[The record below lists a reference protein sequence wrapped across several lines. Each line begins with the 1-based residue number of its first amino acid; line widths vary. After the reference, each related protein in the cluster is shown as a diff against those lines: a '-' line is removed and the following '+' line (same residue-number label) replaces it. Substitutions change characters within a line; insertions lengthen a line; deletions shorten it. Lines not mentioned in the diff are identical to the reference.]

1 MTNKLLLA
9 KTHDF
14 SHSKHPKLAVVMIHG
29 IASDSTTF
37 EHALKYL
44 EETKSLDEVRFITFD
59 LLGSGKSLKDDSL
72 NYDYKDQL
80 EALHNSIESLHLDMP
95 LILVGHSLGTFIVT
109 RYADTY
115 KKSVKKLILVSPP
128 IYTERDLR
136 HPAFEVG
143 TRMFKE
149 AVSLRNRRILEE
161 KAFNNS
167 MDKIVLDH
175 RNYKVLAEL
184 TTPTV
189 LIYGNMDQF
198 IASYNFPRI
207 LKDNPKHITA
217 IQTEGRHGVTRDKY
231 TKIAKILEE
240 VIDAETK

>member
-1 MTNKLLLA
+1 MSKLILE
-9 KTHDF
+9 KTHD
-14 SHSKHPKLAVVMIHG
+14 HSGSRKPRLAVVMIHG

-44 EETKSLDEVRFITFD
+44 EGLDALKDVRFITYD
-59 LLGSGKSLKDDSL
+59 LLGSGKSLKDDKL

-80 EALHNSIESLHLDMP
+80 EALYNSIEKLNLNIP
-95 LILVGHSLGTFIVT
+95 LVLVGHSLGTFIVT
-109 RYADTY
+109 RYADAY
-115 KKSVKKLILVSPP
+115 KKSVKKLVLISPP

-143 TRMFKE
+143 IRMFKE
-149 AVSLRNRRILEE
+149 AVSIRNRKILEE

-167 MDKIVLDH
+167 MDKIVLDR

-207 LKDNPKHITA
+207 LKDNPRHITA
-217 IQTEGRHGVTRDKY
+217 IQTEGRHGVTYDKY
-231 TKIAKILEE
+231 TKLAKVLEE
-240 VIDAETK
+240 VLDAETE